1 MSKGKSFKDLKV
13 SRPVKEKLEENGI
26 TEPTEV
32 QRKSIPKI
40 FKGKDLLV
48 ESETGSGK
56 TLAFSLPIIETVS
69 GEETEALVLSPTR
82 ELAKQITAEIE
93 MASDTDVVTIYGGVS
108 YEPQIEGAK
117 TADAIVGTPGR
128 VLDLLKQGKIDV
140 SKLEYFVLDEADRM
154 LDMGFQDELEA
165 IIDFLPEK
173 RQNLLF
179 GATIPR
185 SLKKMCDQYSI
196 DPETIR
202 IESSHHTR
210 NLDEKYINVDN
221 HNKLSYLYTFLKKRD
236 RDLSV
241 VFCRTKNTTRWLADK
256 LRKNGIDAQ
265 EMNGD
270 MSQHQREETLEKFE
284 DSGESEDSSRSS
296 KSQDSS
302 SGEIKVIVATD
313 VAARG
318 IDVDNVTHVFNY
330 DVPDTADTYTHRVG
344 RAGRQGR
351 EGEAITLLENKDH
364 KKFRRIKKKLDI
376 PRIDKKPQLKD
387 AKV

>member
-1 MSKGKSFKDLKV
+1 MSFKELNI
-13 SRPVKEKLEENGI
+13 SRPVKENLESNGI

-32 QRKSIPKI
+32 QQKAIPKV
-40 FKGKDLLV
+40 FEGKDLLV

-56 TLAFSLPIIETVS
+56 TLAFSLPIIEKAS
-69 GEETEALVLSPTR
+69 GNETEALVLSPTR

-93 MASDTDVVTIYGGVS
+93 MASDTTEAVTIYGGVS

-117 TADAIVGTPGR
+117 TADIIVGTPGR

-140 SKLEYFVLDEADRM
+140 DHLEYFVLDEADRM

-165 IIDFLPEK
+165 IIDFLPDE

-185 SLKKMCDQYSI
+185 QLKKMCDKYDI
-196 DPETIR
+196 DPEIIR
-202 IESSHHTR
+202 IEPGEHTR
-210 NLDEKYINVDN
+210 NLDEKYVNVKN
-221 HNKLSYLYTFLKKRD
+221 HNKLSYLYTFLEKRD
-236 RDLSV
+236 RDLSI
-241 VFCRTKNTTRWLADK
+241 VFCKTKNTTRWLADK

-284 DSGESEDSSRSS
+284 NG
-296 KSQDSS
+296 K
-302 SGEIKVIVATD
+302 INVIVATD

-318 IDVDNVTHVFNY
+318 IDVDDVTHVFNY

-351 EGEAITLLENKDH
+351 EGEAITLLESNDH
-364 KKFRRIKKKLDI
+364 QKFRKIKQKVDI
-376 PRIDKKPQLKD
+376 PSIDEKPELED
-387 AKV
+387 AQV

>member
-1 MSKGKSFKDLKV
+1 MNFKELNI
-13 SRPVKEKLEENGI
+13 SRPVKENLEANEI

-32 QRKSIPKI
+32 QEKSIPRI
-40 FKGKDLLV
+40 FNGKDLLV

-56 TLAFSLPIIETVS
+56 TLAFSLPIIEQSS
-69 GEETEALVLSPTR
+69 GDNTQALVLSPTR

-93 MASDTDVVTIYGGVS
+93 MASNSTEAVTIYGGVS

-117 TADAIVGTPGR
+117 TAEIIVGTPGR
-128 VLDLLKQGKIDV
+128 VLDLLKQGEIKLGN
-140 SKLEYFVLDEADRM
+140 LEYFVLDEADRM

-165 IIDFLPEK
+165 IIEFLPDE

-185 SLKKMCDQYSI
+185 QLKKMCDKYDI

-202 IESSHHTR
+202 IEPGQHTR
-210 NLDEKYINVDN
+210 NLDEKYINVKN
-221 HNKLSYLYTFLKKRD
+221 NNKLSYLYTFLEKRD
-236 RDLSV
+236 RDLSI
-241 VFCRTKNTTRWLADK
+241 VFCKTKNTTRWLADK

-284 DSGESEDSSRSS
+284 NG
-296 KSQDSS
+296 K
-302 SGEIKVIVATD
+302 INVIVATD

-351 EGEAITLLENKDH
+351 EGEAVTLLENNDH
-364 KKFRRIKKKLDI
+364 QKFRKIKNKVDI
-376 PRIDKKPQLKD
+376 PRIEEKPELKD
-387 AKV
+387 ANV